1 MHIGFK
7 IFIGLVVLGLGAWI
21 YAVSNVER
29 WKYTV
34 LEKDG
39 AIEVRDYPALVVAEV
54 TRRGNRNSAVRA
66 GFGPLAGYIFAK
78 NRDGESISMTAPVTQ
93 ALAPPV
99 SKDTSGQANGADE
112 IWIVRFIMPAK
123 YTLDTLPKAPGDDV
137 RLLTVAA
144 GRFAAIQFSGVA
156 TDALIA
162 TNEATLR
169 AWLADRKMT
178 INGEP
183 TYAYYN
189 DPFTPGP
196 LRRNEVLFAIQT
208 P

>member
-29 WKYTV
+29 WTYTV

-54 TRRGNRNSAVRA
+54 TRRGDRNSAVRA

-78 NRDGESISMTAPVTQ
+78 NRGGESISMTAPVTQ
-93 ALAPPV
+93 ALVPPV
-99 SKDTSGQANGADE
+99 SQDTSGQANGADE
-112 IWIVRFIMPAK
+112 TWIVRFIMPAK
-123 YTLDTLPKAPGDDV
+123 YTLDTLPKAAGDDV
-137 RLLTVAA
+137 RLLSVAA

-156 TDALIA
+156 SDALIA

-196 LRRNEVLFAIQT
+196 LRRNEVLFAVQT

>member
-29 WKYTV
+29 WTYNV

-54 TRRGNRNSAVRA
+54 TRRGDRNSAVRA

-112 IWIVRFIMPAK
+112 TWIVRFIMPAK
-123 YTLDTLPKAPGDDV
+123 YTLDTLPKAAGDDV
-137 RLLTVAA
+137 RLLSVTA

-156 TDALIA
+156 TDAL
-162 TNEATLR
+162 
-169 AWLADRKMT
+169 DRKS
-178 INGEP
+178 
-183 TYAYYN
+183 
-189 DPFTPGP
+189 
-196 LRRNEVLFAIQT
+196 VV
-208 P
+208 